1 MNNTDKILSDLEE
14 LKRNS
19 HPPIEFNNKLS
30 ELHAK
35 IDLLIDLL
43 TDLSSKLSK
52 EPTAPNPYGDDDYAT
67 PSK

>member
-1 MNNTDKILSDLEE
+1 MKDTDKILSELEE

-19 HPPIEFNNKLS
+19 HPPIEFNDKLS
-30 ELHAK
+30 KLHAK

-52 EPTAPNPYGDDDYAT
+52 EPTAPNPYGDDDFAT
-67 PSK
+67 PT

>member
-19 HPPIEFNNKLS
+19 HPPIEFNDKLTK
-30 ELHAK
+30 LHAK

-43 TDLSSKLSK
+43 TDLSTKLTN
-52 EPTAPNPYGDDDYAT
+52 EPTSPNPYGDDDFAT
-67 PSK
+67 PT

>member
-1 MNNTDKILSDLEE
+1 MKDTDRILSELEE

-19 HPPIEFNNKLS
+19 HPPIEFNDKLTK
-30 ELHAK
+30 LHAK

-52 EPTAPNPYGDDDYAT
+52 EPTAPNPYGDDDFAT
-67 PSK
+67 PT